1 MRRSRGVRIVFIM
14 TNEGFPVAD
23 FAVRLLIDVAAIFV
37 FAIAIYFRR
46 HTRKDLAALF
56 AFFNVGL
63 FIVVTVITQ
72 AEAATAI
79 GFGLFAILSII
90 RLRSEPF
97 NNRELGY
104 FFGALVLGLLN
115 GIATGP
121 MTFTLALNGVILG
134 AIYVLDHPSVMQ
146 AAERRHVTLD
156 TIHTDPNSLRAALD
170 SAPRCSDSADQR
182 RRARPTARAPNA
194 PAVVRRAVGSGRG
207 RKCMLS
213 RASPCGTSETRRQ
226 RLGSALLV
234 VTTTDST
241 PPVSPPRT
249 RFRGRGPLTP
259 AELL

>member
-1 MRRSRGVRIVFIM
+1 MVFIM

-23 FAVRLLIDVAAIFV
+23 FAVRLLIDVAAVFV

-63 FIVVTVITQ
+63 FIVVTVISR

-156 TIHTDPNSLRAALD
+156 TIHTDPSSLRAALETRLGGTVVECTITSID
-170 SAPRCSDSADQR
+170 FVRDTMELEVQHTEPTS
-182 RRARPTARAPNA
+182 PTAAWLPPA
-194 PAVVRRAVGSGRG
+194 PAERVR
-207 RKCMLS
+207 
-213 RASPCGTSETRRQ
+213 
-226 RLGSALLV
+226 
-234 VTTTDST
+234 
-241 PPVSPPRT
+241 
-249 RFRGRGPLTP
+249 
-259 AELL
+259 

>member
-1 MRRSRGVRIVFIM
+1 MVFTM
-14 TNEGFPVAD
+14 TNEGLPISD

-56 AFFNVGL
+56 AFFNIGL
-63 FIVVTVITQ
+63 FIVVTVISQ

-115 GIATGP
+115 GIAIGP
-121 MTFTLALNGVILG
+121 MTFTLALNGIILG

-156 TIHTDPNSLRAALD
+156 TIHTDPSSLRAAL
-170 SAPRCSDSADQR
+170 
-182 RRARPTARAPNA
+182 
-194 PAVVRRAVGSGRG
+194 
-207 RKCMLS
+207 
-213 RASPCGTSETRRQ
+213 EH
-226 RLGSALLV
+226 RLGGTVVECTITSIDFVRDTMELEVQHAEPRSLTTSAAWQ
-234 VTTTDST
+234 
-241 PPVSPPRT
+241 PPAPTERVR
-249 RFRGRGPLTP
+249 
-259 AELL
+259 